1 MNDGEVAGRHC
12 EGVEG
17 GGVAGRQPALP
28 SIAERHY
35 VRVVLAARLQP
46 LEGCGGR
53 FGADHR
59 AEVVA
64 GRFQVD
70 LVVRDGWLVIMYVNM
85 KVVWQNMQF
94 SNKT

>member
-1 MNDGEVAGRHC
+1 MGDGEVAWGHG

-17 GGVAGRQPALP
+17 GGVAGRQPARP
-28 SIAERHY
+28 TVAERHY

-46 LEGCGGR
+46 LEGGGR
-53 FGADHR
+53 GFGADLG

-70 LVVRDGWLVIMYVNM
+70 LVVRDGWLVIMYV
-85 KVVWQNMQF
+85 KVLHKKCTFQI
-94 SNKT
+94 